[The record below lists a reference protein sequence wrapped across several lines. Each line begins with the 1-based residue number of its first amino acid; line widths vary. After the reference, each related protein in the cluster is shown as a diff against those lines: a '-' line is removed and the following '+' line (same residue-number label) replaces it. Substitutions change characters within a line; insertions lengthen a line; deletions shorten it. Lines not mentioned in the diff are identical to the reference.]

1 MKRVLRV
8 ALTISISLI
17 AVTAFALSTRAQ
29 PQAHEGVIGDLLED
43 LGDVETNVLDLATS
57 ELRVPPLRLVALAN
71 STRPS
76 RRDAA

>member
-8 ALTISISLI
+8 ALSMSISLI

-43 LGDVETNVLDLATS
+43 LGNVETKVLDLTSS

-71 STRPS
+71 STRLS
-76 RRDAA
+76 RRNVA